1 MLTLLP
7 LPAFADNYIWLMHD
21 GRHAAVVDP
30 GDAEP
35 VRAHLEAHGLML
47 RAILVTHHHHDHVG
61 GVAALA
67 AQFHVPVYGPAGEP
81 IPARTHPV
89 GAGETVHVDGLE
101 VDFQVIPVPGHTRGH
116 VAYYDRKHLFCG
128 DTLFAC
134 GCGRLFE
141 GTAQQMYDSL
151 SRLAALPADTEVYC
165 AHEYTL
171 ANIRFARR
179 VEPDNEALSRREV
192 AARTLREQGLPTLPS
207 TMGLERETNPFL
219 RAHEPTVRA
228 SAEAHAGHALPDAV
242 AVFATLRAWKDG
254 FRG

>member
-21 GRHAAVVDP
+21 ARYAAVVDP

-35 VRAHLEAHGLML
+35 VRAYLEAHGLIL

-67 AQFHVPVYGPAGEP
+67 ARFRVPVYGPAGEP
-81 IPARTHPV
+81 IPALTHPV

-101 VDFQVIPVPGHTRGH
+101 VDFQVMPVPGHTRGH
-116 VAYYDRKHLFCG
+116 VAYYDGKHLFCG

-151 SRLAALPADTEVYC
+151 SRLAALPVDTEVYC

-171 ANIRFARR
+171 ANIRFARQ
-179 VEPDNEALSRREV
+179 VEPNNAALIEREAATRM
-192 AARTLREQGLPTLPS
+192 LREQGLPTLPS
-207 TMGLERETNPFL
+207 TIGLERATNPFL

-242 AVFATLRAWKDG
+242 AVFATLRTWKDG